1 METAPCWTING
12 IIDRKMKTRVLMSRD
27 NSLEQFFEGIQD
39 WQDLI
44 TYALCL
50 MACVLIIRWMGN
62 KFKDI
67 DWWW

>member
-1 METAPCWTING
+1 
-12 IIDRKMKTRVLMSRD
+12 MSQ
-27 NSLEQFFEGIQD
+27 N

>member
-1 METAPCWTING
+1 
-12 IIDRKMKTRVLMSRD
+12 MS
-27 NSLEQFFEGIQD
+27 QD
-39 WQDLI
+39 WQDL

>member
-1 METAPCWTING
+1 
-12 IIDRKMKTRVLMSRD
+12 MS
-27 NSLEQFFEGIQD
+27 QD

-50 MACVLIIRWMGN
+50 AACVALIIRWMGN
-62 KFKDI
+62 KCKDV